1 MTFELGLPRGL
12 DAAAVAR
19 SALEG
24 LDGRL
29 PPDLLGDVRLLVSEL
44 VTKAVRHAP
53 QGPGAD
59 VRLTVTV
66 TQDVVRVEV
75 VDPGGGLA
83 PGAPAAGP
91 EPAGGW
97 GLFLVETLADRW
109 GGDGATGRRVW
120 FELDGAGGAG

>member
-1 MTFELGLPRGL
+1 MTFELELPRSL

-44 VTKAVRHAP
+44 VTNAVRHAP
-53 QGPGAD
+53 RTAEAD

-66 TQDVVRVEV
+66 TEGVVRVEV

-109 GGDGATGRRVW
+109 GDDGGTGRRVW

>member
-1 MTFELGLPRGL
+1 MTIDVELPSTPAAPGRARGAL
-12 DAAAVAR
+12 EELAAAVPT
-19 SALEG
+19 E
-24 LDGRL
+24 RL
-29 PPDLLGDVRLLVSEL
+29 RDVRLLVSEL